1 MTPGPLEASAGAQ
14 SAAAFDKTL
23 FVLAQIPH
31 WVGPDGSLR
40 AYEPYVRE
48 MRVWA
53 DLFARVEICYPPAEG
68 PMTGNLATYE
78 RDNIVGVPVLYSLQ
92 TGGLGALRR
101 LSRVPGLFAAAIRGI
116 ARADL
121 TLLRSPAHF
130 ALVGALLCRATGR
143 PSITKWAGENGAYPG
158 ERLPS
163 RADRG
168 LQAIPSGRH
177 PVLVYG
183 PARRPHQ
190 ISFLP
195 ALMTAEELRRARE
208 LSAVRRS
215 APPWRILSVGRLTP
229 VKGFDL
235 AIRGL
240 AALLRDHPSLPW
252 SYTLVG
258 DGESRLELERLAV
271 TSGIAER
278 ITFTGALSFHDVQTL
293 YASSHVALMPGVKEG
308 WPKVIAEAWAHGVVP
323 VAAAAGLVPWILR
336 EKDAGVLFEP
346 TAEGLA
352 AAVAR
357 VLSDPAAWSAHA
369 GRMPRRAEEFSLDEF
384 GRRLR
389 QVLVDRFGYV

>member
-1 MTPGPLEASAGAQ
+1 MQPGLLETSAGTEPV
-14 SAAAFDKTL
+14 AALEKTL
-23 FVLAQIPH
+23 FVLAQTPH
-31 WVGPDGSLR
+31 WVGPDGLLR

-53 DLFARVEICYPPAEG
+53 DLFARVEVCYPPAEG
-68 PMTGNLATYE
+68 PMTGNLAPYE
-78 RDNIVGVPVLYSLQ
+78 RDNVVGAPVDYSLQ
-92 TGGLGALRR
+92 TGGRGALRR
-101 LSRVPGLFAAAIRGI
+101 LSGLPGLFAAAGRGI

-121 TLLRSPAHF
+121 VLLRSPAHF

-143 PSITKWAGENGAYPG
+143 PSITKWAGENGSYPG

-163 RADRG
+163 RADRR
-168 LQAIPSGRH
+168 LQAIPSRHH

-183 PARRPHQ
+183 PARAHHQ

-195 ALMTAEELRRARE
+195 ALMTADELRRAQE
-208 LSAVRRS
+208 LTAMRRF

-240 AALLRDHPSLPW
+240 AALLRDHPNIPW
-252 SYTLVG
+252 GYTLVG
-258 DGESRLELERLAV
+258 EGESRRNLERLAAEC
-271 TSGIAER
+271 GIADR
-278 ITFTGALSFHDVQTL
+278 VTFTGALPFDEVQTL

-308 WPKVIAEAWAHGVVP
+308 WPKIIAEAWAHGVVP

-336 EKDAGVLFEP
+336 EPDAGVPFEP
-346 TAEGLA
+346 TPERLA

-357 VLSDPAAWSAHA
+357 VLSDPAAWAGHA
-369 GRMPRRAEEFSLDEF
+369 ARMPRRAEELSLEEF

-389 QVLVDRFGYV
+389 QVLADRFGYV